1 MQRNPVDQMAEK
13 ILAGTEVALAPA
25 TIERELKSVEMELNA
40 IGKFFYKWRNSPHTL
55 RRYQTEIARLW
66 LWASDQHLMIS
77 QLTDNDLERYEE
89 FLADPQ
95 PRSRWCSGRKYPRGS
110 VEWRPFVSGLS
121 ITSTNHAFNAIRALF
136 TVWLKSGYIHSD
148 PMANKARI
156 GSSMNDGVDTS
167 SSAAVESKDRWFDDK
182 MAQAIKQA
190 LAAMPDTSASLLAK
204 RSQYTLIIRTLTVTG
219 ARVSELVHAKQSQV
233 YEDRSGWWIKLRG
246 KGGKLRTVPLPVDY
260 ITGVLMPWRESH
272 GLPRIPAAEELTPL
286 CPPRKWVE
294 GKSGLNSRMVLDI
307 VKSTA
312 KMAATLMPPE
322 AQRATALLQK
332 ASNHWFRHTFIT
344 ALIDD
349 NVPVKTILTTVGQS
363 SEQTLRIYDHK
374 QDNDRHVD
382 VTRVASKL

>member
-1 MQRNPVDQMAEK
+1 
-13 ILAGTEVALAPA
+13 
-25 TIERELKSVEMELNA
+25 
-40 IGKFFYKWRNSPHTL
+40 
-55 RRYQTEIARLW
+55 
-66 LWASDQHLMIS
+66 
-77 QLTDNDLERYEE
+77 
-89 FLADPQ
+89 
-95 PRSRWCSGRKYPRGS
+95 
-110 VEWRPFVSGLS
+110 
-121 ITSTNHAFNAIRALF
+121 
-136 TVWLKSGYIHSD
+136 
-148 PMANKARI
+148 
-156 GSSMNDGVDTS
+156 
-167 SSAAVESKDRWFDDK
+167 
-182 MAQAIKQA
+182 
-190 LAAMPDTSASLLAK
+190 
-204 RSQYTLIIRTLTVTG
+204 
-219 ARVSELVHAKQSQV
+219 
-233 YEDRSGWWIKLRG
+233 
-246 KGGKLRTVPLPVDY
+246 VPLPVDY

-272 GLPRIPAAEELTPL
+272 GLPRIPAADELTPL

-312 KMAATLMPPE
+312 KLAATLMPPE